1 MTSNSKLKQI
11 VDKIERLD
19 ATIKDHNEEKS
30 DVYKDAKGNGYDV
43 KALRRVIAIR
53 RKGIE
58 KHEEEENTVGLYL
71 AELG

>member
-1 MTSNSKLKQI
+1 MSSNSKLKQI

-30 DVYKDAKGNGYDV
+30 DVYKDAKGSGYDV
-43 KALRRVIAIR
+43 KALRKVIAIR

-58 KHEEEENTVGLYL
+58 KHDEEEAVVTNYL